1 MFEGVSARGLLEIAK
16 TLGQVDVTPGF
27 KLFTR
32 DYFKKG
38 HIVYLDDNHPAE
50 VMKDNITS
58 APFLF
63 VTSSDVTGGEPGIY
77 ECDNDENAMLMINAA
92 FAELKK
98 AMEIYG

>member
-1 MFEGVSARGLLEIAK
+1 MLEGASARGLLEIAK
-16 TLGQVDVTPGF
+16 TLGQVDVVPGL

-32 DYFKKG
+32 EYFKKG
-38 HIVYLDDNHPAE
+38 HIVYLDDWHPAE

-77 ECDNDENAMLMINAA
+77 ECDNDENAINLINMA

-98 AMEIYG
+98 AMAI